1 VTDDVTWPWKVKLV
15 TPIRLE
21 RNISKTARD
30 RDSSRGPQIGNDIWS
45 IKWSRDRWRHGTPK
59 VLWGIT
65 VGYPSDRLASCFPC
79 KRIYYLG
86 TCGWPLV
93 SFVAHEAINSH
104 HIGIVALHIAT
115 IGWTWC
121 PDAADVSVPTGAGA
135 TYVAAVNYFCKFGIN
150 RHGST
155 VMLPQITESVLFP
168 LLLFTR
174 IVVEFKRDVCNGVVI
189 WMSFTQK
196 YASPK
201 CILLQL
207 IPEENST
214 GCHLHNVSVMQ
225 NCASISFSV
234 IM

>member
-1 VTDDVTWPWKVKLV
+1 
-15 TPIRLE
+15 
-21 RNISKTARD
+21 
-30 RDSSRGPQIGNDIWS
+30 
-45 IKWSRDRWRHGTPK
+45 

-104 HIGIVALHIAT
+104 YIGIVALHIAT

-121 PDAADVSVPTGAGA
+121 RDAADVCVPTGAGA
-135 TYVAAVNYFCKFGIN
+135 TYVAALNYFCKLGIN

-174 IVVEFKRDVCNGVVI
+174 IVVEFKRDV
-189 WMSFTQK
+189 MESSFECHLHK
-196 YASPK
+196 YAAPK

-207 IPEENST
+207 IPEENSA
-214 GCHLHNVSVMQ
+214 GCFCYAKLCFHIFFCDNVNFKKLLYTACRKFQ
-225 NCASISFSV
+225 LLFSN
-234 IM
+234 